1 MSEEHVPKAAEFIG
15 RYAEL
20 IRQKEEVLGHPSEDG
35 PSFQDMIYLYR
46 GFRWLDTANDNQPPT
61 EIHALMEL
69 IADVRDSWADP
80 ENDPIGR
87 ELFPVLSDV
96 HQELGKVMDTTV
108 PESAELRQKQENLRA
123 LSRAIK
129 RNLANRPPSIFK
141 RITAA
146 GKNLLGKKR

>member
-1 MSEEHVPKAAEFIG
+1 MPEERVPKAAEFIG
-15 RYAEL
+15 HYAEL
-20 IRQKEEVLGHPSEDG
+20 VRQKEEALGHPPEDG
-35 PSFQDMIYLYR
+35 PSFQDMAYLYR
-46 GFRWLDTANDNQPPT
+46 AFEWLDTANDNQPPT

-96 HQELGKVMDTTV
+96 HHELGKVMDAAV
-108 PESAELRQKQENLRA
+108 PESSELRQKQENLRA

-129 RNLANRPPSIFK
+129 RNLANRPPSIFR
-141 RITAA
+141 RIKTA
-146 GKNLLGKKR
+146 GKNLLGKNT